1 MVFILDTNIFME
13 DWYFNSPPYKAL
25 LDYVKKTGSVFVMPR
40 VVLEE
45 LRRKFMLELETRLA
59 NYAKAER
66 DIHRQLNSI
75 KELAAHFN
83 AQEETEKYIKYILK
97 KLKITKKQISDHPY
111 NALEILVKKAIYR
124 IKPFSPKGE
133 EFRDALLWECVI
145 DTVLYTQFGDYVVF
159 ISNDSS
165 AYGNLLHKGREG
177 ELHPDLKEEMV
188 KRLLDGRSLP
198 EGVNDENEYY
208 EKNFNYFRKIGDFIS
223 KYQSSVAPIN
233 KIWLKKQ
240 LAIDE
245 VCKQLTDLANDDD
258 NFKRRVGRLLQRR
271 RLGSYVG
278 ISTDSFRI
286 TLQNYSLYTNS
297 DATVTSFFDIAGHIE
312 ILYMPERKMT
322 YRSLS
327 VEDSSPNFSI
337 EADEFLIDE
346 VDVAVELGCSIDID
360 SAGNAK
366 DLFVYSIQLIG

>member
-1 MVFILDTNIFME
+1 MVFVLDTNIFME

-45 LRRKFMLELETRLA
+45 LRGKFMLELEARLI
-59 NYAKAER
+59 NYIKAER
-66 DIHRQLNSI
+66 DINRQLNTTKDYVSP
-75 KELAAHFN
+75 FN

-97 KLKITKKQISDHPY
+97 KLKITKKQISDYPY
-111 NALEILVKKAIYR
+111 DALEILVNKAIYR
-124 IKPFSPKGE
+124 VKPFSPKGE

-165 AYGNLLHKGREG
+165 AYGNLLHKGKEE
-177 ELHPDLKEEMV
+177 ELHPSLKEEMI

-198 EGVNDENEYY
+198 EGVKDENDYY
-208 EKNFNYFRKIGDFIS
+208 EKNFNYFRKVGDFIS

-245 VCKQLTDLANDDD
+245 VCKQLTSLANDDE
-258 NFKRRVGRLLQRR
+258 NFQRRVGRLLQRR
-271 RLGSYVG
+271 RLGSYIG
-278 ISTDSFRI
+278 INTDNFRV

-297 DATVTSFFDIAGHIE
+297 DATVTSFFDIAGHID
-312 ILYMPERKMT
+312 ILYVPEGKMT
-322 YRSLS
+322 YRPLS
-327 VEDSSPNFSI
+327 VEDSNPNFSI
-337 EADEFLIDE
+337 DSDEFLIDE
-346 VDVAVELGCSIDID
+346 IDVSVELGCSLDID
-360 SAGNAK
+360 SVGNAK